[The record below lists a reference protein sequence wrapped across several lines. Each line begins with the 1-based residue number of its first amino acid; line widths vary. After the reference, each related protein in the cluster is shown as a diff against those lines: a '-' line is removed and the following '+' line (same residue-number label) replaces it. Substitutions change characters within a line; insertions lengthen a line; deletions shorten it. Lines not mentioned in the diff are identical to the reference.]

1 MSNKESMDIQT
12 IDKNLLTNLHQKAVV
27 NERKCMNFD
36 LPIKPDTWR
45 VDTSKDV
52 MTLRE
57 YKLQELHRF
66 TKSLVAVYDTEKREC
81 VMLKDLLE
89 KVTAYTM
96 EAIKNG
102 GPFYTTSEVFD
113 SIDRK
118 FGWK

>member
-27 NERKCMNFD
+27 NEWKRMNFD
-36 LPIKPDTWR
+36 LLIKPDTWR

-57 YKLQELHRF
+57 YKLQELHRI
-66 TKSLVAVYDTEKREC
+66 TKSLVAVYDTEKSEC

-89 KVTAYTM
+89 KVAAYTM

>member
-1 MSNKESMDIQT
+1 M
-12 IDKNLLTNLHQKAVV
+12 
-27 NERKCMNFD
+27 
-36 LPIKPDTWR
+36 IKSDTWR
-45 VDTSKDV
+45 VDRSKDV

-57 YKLQELHRF
+57 YKFQESHRF
-66 TKSLVAVYDTEKREC
+66 TKSLVALHGTEKSES
-81 VMLKDLLE
+81 VMLADLLK
-89 KVTAYTM
+89 KVAAHTM

>member
-1 MSNKESMDIQT
+1 M
-12 IDKNLLTNLHQKAVV
+12 
-27 NERKCMNFD
+27 
-36 LPIKPDTWR
+36 IKSDTWQ
-45 VDTSKDV
+45 VDRSKDV

-66 TKSLVAVYDTEKREC
+66 TKSLVVVYDTEKSEC
-81 VMLKDLLE
+81 AMLKDLLE
-89 KVTAYTM
+89 KIAARTM

>member
-1 MSNKESMDIQT
+1 M
-12 IDKNLLTNLHQKAVV
+12 
-27 NERKCMNFD
+27 
-36 LPIKPDTWR
+36 IKSDTWR

-66 TKSLVAVYDTEKREC
+66 TKSLVAVYDTEKSEC

-113 SIDRK
+113 SIGRK

>member
-1 MSNKESMDIQT
+1 M
-12 IDKNLLTNLHQKAVV
+12 
-27 NERKCMNFD
+27 
-36 LPIKPDTWR
+36 IKSDTWQ
-45 VDTSKDV
+45 VDRSKDV

-66 TKSLVAVYDTEKREC
+66 TKSLVVVYDTEKSEC
-81 VMLKDLLE
+81 AMLKDLLE
-89 KVTAYTM
+89 KIAAHTM
-96 EAIKNG
+96 QAIKNG